1 MAPEDDT
8 DALHKKTE
16 VLARHLD
23 AAVVTG
29 ISSTFAGDTAAAL
42 QAWDR
47 ALTLGFALEGLPLR
61 HVDRILQA
69 TAARLAAWE
78 DTEEEVPGSAKLLRR
93 HRAPG
98 RAKRPITA
106 LHRIVASSGK
116 ACASAI
122 VAEESAT
129 GDDRLLLVR
138 ALGAVLAPGEPPPQ
152 DEAALQALV
161 ENRTVDWET
170 NELLQAAG
178 LFGNGESN

>member
-1 MAPEDDT
+1 MAPEEDP
-8 DALHKKTE
+8 DALRKKTE

-29 ISSTFAGDTAAAL
+29 ISSTFADDTAGAIA
-42 QAWDR
+42 AWDR
-47 ALTLGFALEGLPLR
+47 ALTLGFALAGLPLQ

-98 RAKRPITA
+98 RAKRPATA

-116 ACASAI
+116 ACAAAV
-122 VAEESAT
+122 VAAGASIG
-129 GDDRLLLVR
+129 GDRQLLLR
-138 ALGAVLAPGEPPPQ
+138 ALGALLAPGEPPPQ
-152 DEAALQALV
+152 DEAALGTLAKS
-161 ENRTVDWET
+161 RTLDWET
-170 NELLQAAG
+170 NELLQAVG
-178 LFGNGESN
+178 LSGIGESK